1 MVAVHDHDLAAAP
14 RQGPLL
20 DAVAQPL
27 QTGDHVL
34 RHRLL
39 CQQRIALEEH
49 ARSIERLRVE
59 AARRLLTDSRLP
71 IKRISQRCGF
81 GSEETMRRSF
91 LRVLSVTPQDYRLR
105 FSS

>member
-1 MVAVHDHDLAAAP
+1 MPGSKRIWADDLSLAALA
-14 RQGPLL
+14 RQAGMCERSFSRHH
-20 DAVAQPL
+20 AEA
-27 QTGDHVL
+27 TGL
-34 RHRLL
+34 TP
-39 CQQRIALEEH
+39 

>member
-1 MVAVHDHDLAAAP
+1 MLHAWIEAHLADDLSLAALA
-14 RQGPLL
+14 RQAGMSERSFS
-20 DAVAQPL
+20 
-27 QTGDHVL
+27 
-34 RHRLL
+34 RHYAETIGLTP
-39 CQQRIALEEH
+39 

-59 AARRLLTDSRLP
+59 AARRLLTDSQLP